1 MRRFALLALILL
13 VIMMPKAWA
22 GSIILVLSDDSAP
35 YTEFSDALH
44 DALKGSGWH
53 IATRARAPSGAPAS
67 PRHDL
72 IVTAGSQ
79 ALRSVLASGGSTP
92 IIATLLPRQS
102 YEQIIADSP
111 PPRPRL
117 TAITLDQP
125 ASRQASFLRHLLPD
139 HKRVGILLSEE
150 TKGSTTLLRQQLS
163 AVGLSLDSES
173 ASDNAGGLLGALNAL
188 LPRVNV
194 LLAQPDA
201 SIYKRDNI
209 KAILVTSYRHQ
220 RPVVAYSAA
229 FVKAGALAA
238 LYTTPTQI
246 AGQTAELI
254 LGPPPLVAGAIPPS
268 MFAISINQ
276 NVAHALGLGIPDE
289 ITIRQGILAERE
301 SR

>member
-1 MRRFALLALILL
+1 MRRFTLLALVLL
-13 VIMMPKAWA
+13 VTLVPKAWA
-22 GSIILVLSDDSAP
+22 GSILLVLSDDSAP
-35 YTEFSDALH
+35 YAEYSTALH
-44 DALKGSGWH
+44 DALKGTGWH
-53 IATRARAPSGAPAS
+53 IATRVKTSAGAAL

-72 IVTAGSQ
+72 IITAGAQ
-79 ALRSVLASGGSTP
+79 ALRNALANSGPTPVL
-92 IIATLLPRQS
+92 ATLLPRQS
-102 YEQIIADSP
+102 YEQIIAEAPAS
-111 PPRPRL
+111 RPRI

-125 ASRQASFLRHLLPD
+125 AARQASFLRRLLPD
-139 HKRVGILLSEE
+139 QKRIGILVGEE
-150 TKGSTTLLRQQLS
+150 SLAGTAQLRQQLS

-173 ASDNAGGLLGALNAL
+173 ASDNVAGLLGALNAL

-194 LLAQPDA
+194 LLALPD
-201 SIYKRDNI
+201 STIYKRDNI

-254 LGPPPLVAGAIPPS
+254 LGPGPLPVGAITPS

-276 NVAHALGLGIPDE
+276 NVAQALGLGVPDE
-289 ITIRQGILAERE
+289 FTIRQGMLAERE

>member
-1 MRRFALLALILL
+1 MRRFTLLALILL
-13 VIMMPKAWA
+13 ATLVPKVWA
-22 GSIILVLSDDSAP
+22 GSIMLVLSDDSAP
-35 YTEFSDALH
+35 YSEYASALN
-44 DALKGSGWH
+44 DALKGTGWH
-53 IATRARAPSGAPAS
+53 IAGRGQAGGSESARP
-67 PRHDL
+67 DL

-79 ALRSVLASGGSTP
+79 ALRNTLAGGGSTP
-92 IIATLLPRQS
+92 VIATLLPRYS
-102 YEQIIADSP
+102 YEQIVAKLP
-111 PPRPRL
+111 APRPRI

-125 ASRQASFLRHLLPD
+125 AARQASFLRRLLPD
-139 HKRVGILLSEE
+139 QKRVGIVL
-150 TKGSTTLLRQQLS
+150 GDDNPVNMAQLRQQLS

-173 ASDNAGGLLGALNAL
+173 ASEHAGGLLGALNTL

-194 LLAQPDA
+194 LLAQPDS

-254 LGPPPLVAGAIPPS
+254 LGPGALPAGAISPS

-276 NVAHALGLGIPDE
+276 NVAQALGLGVPDE
-289 ITIRQGILAERE
+289 FTIRQGMLAERE

>member
-1 MRRFALLALILL
+1 MRRFAFLAFILL

-22 GSIILVLSDDSAP
+22 GSVILVLSDDSAP
-35 YTEFSDALH
+35 YAEFANALH
-44 DALKGSGWH
+44 DTLKGSDWH
-53 IATRARAPSGAPAS
+53 VATRARAAGVMPRAA
-67 PRHDL
+67 RHDL

-79 ALRSVLASGGSTP
+79 ALRNVLASGGTTP
-92 IIATLLPRQS
+92 VIATLLPRQS
-102 YEQIIADSP
+102 YEQIIAEVP
-111 PPRPRL
+111 PGRTRL

-125 ASRQASFLRHLLPD
+125 ASRQASFLRQLLPAQ
-139 HKRVGILLSEE
+139 KRVGILIGEE
-150 TKGSTTLLRQQLS
+150 TADNIPALRRQLS
-163 AVGLSLDSES
+163 AAGLSLDSES

-194 LLAQPDA
+194 LLALPDS

-209 KAILVTSYRHQ
+209 KAILVTTYRHQ

-254 LGPPPLVAGAIPPS
+254 LGTAPLPAGAISPS

-276 NVAHALGLGIPDE
+276 NVAQALGLGVPDE
-289 ITIRQGILAERE
+289 ITIRQGMLAERE
-301 SR
+301 SP

>member
-1 MRRFALLALILL
+1 MRRFTLLALILL
-13 VIMMPKAWA
+13 VTLVPKVWA
-22 GSIILVLSDDSAP
+22 GSIMLVLSDDSAP
-35 YTEFSDALH
+35 YSEYASALN
-44 DALKGSGWH
+44 DALKGTGWH
-53 IATRARAPSGAPAS
+53 IAGRGQVGGNGSARP
-67 PRHDL
+67 DL

-79 ALRSVLASGGSTP
+79 ALRNTLAGGGSTP

-102 YEQIIADSP
+102 YEQIVAKLP
-111 PPRPRL
+111 APRPRI

-125 ASRQASFLRHLLPD
+125 AARQASFLRRLLPD
-139 HKRVGILLSEE
+139 QKRVGIVL
-150 TKGSTTLLRQQLS
+150 GDDNPVNMAQLRQQLS

-173 ASDNAGGLLGALNAL
+173 ASEHAGGLLGALNAL

-194 LLAQPDA
+194 LLAQPDS

-254 LGPPPLVAGAIPPS
+254 LGPGALPAGAISPS

-276 NVAHALGLGIPDE
+276 NVAQALGLGVPDE
-289 ITIRQGILAERE
+289 FTIRQGMLAERE

>member
-1 MRRFALLALILL
+1 MRRFTLLALILL
-13 VIMMPKAWA
+13 ATLVPKVWA
-22 GSIILVLSDDSAP
+22 GSIMLVLSDDSAP
-35 YTEFSDALH
+35 YSEYASALN
-44 DALKGSGWH
+44 DALKGTGWH
-53 IATRARAPSGAPAS
+53 IAGRGQAGGNGSARP
-67 PRHDL
+67 DL

-79 ALRSVLASGGSTP
+79 ALRNTLAGGGSTP

-102 YEQIIADSP
+102 YEQIVAKLP
-111 PPRPRL
+111 APRPRI

-125 ASRQASFLRHLLPD
+125 AARQASFLRRLLPD
-139 HKRVGILLSEE
+139 QKRVGIVL
-150 TKGSTTLLRQQLS
+150 GDDNPVNMAQLRQQLS

-173 ASDNAGGLLGALNAL
+173 ASEHAGGLLGALNTL

-194 LLAQPDA
+194 LLAQPDS

-254 LGPPPLVAGAIPPS
+254 LGPGALPAGAISPS

-276 NVAHALGLGIPDE
+276 NVAQALGLGVPDE
-289 ITIRQGILAERE
+289 FTIRQGMLAERE

>member
-1 MRRFALLALILL
+1 MRRFTLLALILL
-13 VIMMPKAWA
+13 VTLVPKVWA
-22 GSIILVLSDDSAP
+22 GSIMLVLSDDSAP
-35 YTEFSDALH
+35 YSEYASALN
-44 DALKGSGWH
+44 DALKGTGWH
-53 IATRARAPSGAPAS
+53 IASRGQAGGSGSARP
-67 PRHDL
+67 DL

-79 ALRSVLASGGSTP
+79 ALRNTLAGGGSTP
-92 IIATLLPRQS
+92 VIATLLPRHS
-102 YEQIIADSP
+102 YEQIVAKLP
-111 PPRPRL
+111 APRPRI

-125 ASRQASFLRHLLPD
+125 AARQASFLRRLLPD
-139 HKRVGILLSEE
+139 QKRVGIVL
-150 TKGSTTLLRQQLS
+150 GDDNPVNMAQLRQQLS

-173 ASDNAGGLLGALNAL
+173 ASEHAGGLLGALNAL

-194 LLAQPDA
+194 LLAQPD
-201 SIYKRDNI
+201 SSTYKRDNI

-254 LGPPPLVAGAIPPS
+254 LGPGALPAGAISPS

-276 NVAHALGLGIPDE
+276 NVAQALGLGVPDE
-289 ITIRQGILAERE
+289 FTIRQGMLAERE